1 MNERSKN
8 CNQMVRWI
16 DVFTRKTYRDIV
28 IDRLRFCQQMKG
40 LKIFAFVV
48 MSNHVHAILRSSIS
62 LNKWVLQ
69 CSYTSDFNII
79 IYFNIL
85 IFK

>member
-1 MNERSKN
+1 
-8 CNQMVRWI
+8 MVRWI

-40 LKIFAFVV
+40 LEIFAFVV

-62 LNKWVLQ
+62 LNKWVYSVVIHPVLILL
-69 CSYTSDFNII
+69 F
-79 IYFNIL
+79 IL
-85 IFK
+85 IY